1 MDFPLRGFLF
11 LFMEFTSWSKTHIQ
25 RNSQSEFYSQQ
36 CSIIPD
42 DVCVMY
48 AHVNAHII
56 VDLSSLPCKTGRKTG
71 GDVFSLVCACG

>member
-25 RNSQSEFYSQQ
+25 RNSQSDFTVSNA
-36 CSIIPD
+36 D
-42 DVCVMY
+42 DMYVMY

-56 VDLSSLPCKTGRKTG
+56 VDLSSLHCNTDRKTG
-71 GDVFSLVCACG
+71 VDVLSVVCTCG

>member
-25 RNSQSEFYSQQ
+25 RNSQSDFKVSNV
-36 CSIIPD
+36 D
-42 DVCVMY
+42 DMYVMY

-56 VDLSSLPCKTGRKTG
+56 VDLSYFTGILAERRE
-71 GDVFSLVCACG
+71 